1 MDGKIGYDKEGV
13 RNDVKP
19 TDSVLK
25 QEHHAKLLEPVHLS
39 HGRTE

>member
-13 RNDVKP
+13 MNDLKL
-19 TDSVLK
+19 TGSVLK
-25 QEHHAKLLEPVHLS
+25 QEYHAKLLERVHLS